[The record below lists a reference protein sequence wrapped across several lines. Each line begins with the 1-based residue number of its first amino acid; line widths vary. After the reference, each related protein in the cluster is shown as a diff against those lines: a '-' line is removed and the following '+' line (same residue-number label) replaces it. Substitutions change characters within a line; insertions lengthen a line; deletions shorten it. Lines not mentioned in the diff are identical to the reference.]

1 MRTTKIISK
10 TSKPSMNQAVS
21 LLILRYLGV
30 YRLTLVID
38 GKRLKEDKTASPNRR
53 SSDERLVSSPD
64 HRDSCASSIEQ
75 HAGLR
80 RQSTLGSPRT
90 LNNTVDWR
98 PMTMS
103 NHTSPETSTPELNMS
118 PRHNKPAF
126 ASINAPQSSAP
137 THMNPRR
144 TGAQSGSPMNS
155 HPMAISTSMAYGY
168 HPMLATQS
176 SSDSLPNVHP
186 RRPTLASESSLPSL
200 RHSDSLS
207 SSSAGSPLNTS
218 APSNSVLSRGIPS
231 RELPPP
237 FPSRQSGLTQ
247 GLPPMKTPGSPSRYS
262 PPSSGLAT
270 LLRAGEHLASNSPD
284 IRLDPLD
291 SRYS

>member
-1 MRTTKIISK
+1 M
-10 TSKPSMNQAVS
+10 
-21 LLILRYLGV
+21 
-30 YRLTLVID
+30 ID
-38 GKRLKEDKTASPNRR
+38 GKRLKEDKTASPSRR
-53 SSDERLVSSPD
+53 SSDERLESSPD
-64 HRDSCASSIEQ
+64 HRNSYASSIEQ
-75 HAGLR
+75 PGDIR
-80 RQSTLGSPRT
+80 RQSTVGSPHIRS
-90 LNNTVDWR
+90 TVDWR
-98 PMTMS
+98 PLTLS
-103 NHTSPETSTPELNMS
+103 NHTSPEITTPDLSMS

-137 THMNPRR
+137 THMHPRR
-144 TGAQSGSPMNS
+144 TSAHSASPMNN

-176 SSDSLPNVHP
+176 SSDSPPSVHS

-218 APSNSVLSRGIPS
+218 APSNSVLSRGMPS

-247 GLPPMKTPGSPSRYS
+247 SLPPMKTPGSPSRYS
-262 PPSSGLAT
+262 PSSSGLAT
-270 LLRAGEHLASNSPD
+270 LLRAGEHLASNGPD
-284 IRLDPLD
+284 VRLDPLD